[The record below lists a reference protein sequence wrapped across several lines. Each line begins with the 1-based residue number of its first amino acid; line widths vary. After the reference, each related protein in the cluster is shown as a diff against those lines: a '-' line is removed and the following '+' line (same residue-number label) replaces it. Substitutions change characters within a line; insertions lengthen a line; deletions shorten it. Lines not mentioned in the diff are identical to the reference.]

1 MVTSHP
7 LGKIFPGHH
16 NERTGLLR
24 PGVDDAGEFGSSL
37 LLENQYFSTFLFLFI
52 YHCVQTQQIL
62 NYMAPTLWGLLA
74 QRACDSPSPA
84 GSAADLRRL
93 GFL

>member
-7 LGKIFPGHH
+7 LGKIFSNHQT
-16 NERTGLLR
+16 ERTDLLR
-24 PGVDDAGEFGSSL
+24 PCVDDAGEFSSSL
-37 LLENQYFSTFLFLFI
+37 LLENQYFSTFLFLFM

-62 NYMAPTLWGLLA
+62 NYMAPALGGLLA

-84 GSAADLRRL
+84 GSAADLWRR
-93 GFL
+93 